1 MSTAAAEPDRQNA
14 GTTPVTML
22 RSGQSRAKQETGTK
36 QRRKAVS
43 LYEDTQALI
52 WEASDLL
59 GMDNDPVVKAAL
71 MLLLKEAAKRGIRR
85 KSNDEMIDE
94 IVGGAS

>member
-1 MSTAAAEPDRQNA
+1 MLRGGQSRARQNA
-14 GTTPVTML
+14 GTT
-22 RSGQSRAKQETGTK
+22 

-52 WEASDLL
+52 WEASELL
-59 GMDNDPVVKAAL
+59 GMDNDPTVKAAL

-85 KSNDEMIDE
+85 KSNDEMIEE
-94 IVGGAS
+94 IVSGGAS